1 MMQQISIYLTSI
13 ILGIMLFFSFVV
25 APVTFTA
32 LNEENARK
40 FIRKIFPYYYIVN
53 LAISVLVLILFIILK
68 IFSLDFYLI
77 LSVTV
82 LDEENSRK
90 FIRKIFPYYYNV
102 NLVISF
108 LVLIFFVIQKTFSL
122 NFYLI
127 LTVAILFVLSN
138 YILMPLI
145 NKYKDEN
152 QDKKFKYS
160 HFISVVINFIQMILL
175 VIILI

>member
-1 MMQQISIYLTSI
+1 MLSQLSSYLTSI

-25 APVTFTA
+25 APITFTV
-32 LNEENARK
+32 LNEE
-40 FIRKIFPYYYIVN
+40 
-53 LAISVLVLILFIILK
+53 S
-68 IFSLDFYLI
+68 
-77 LSVTV
+77 
-82 LDEENSRK
+82 SRK

-127 LTVAILFVLSN
+127 LTVAILFALSN

-152 QDKKFKYS
+152 QDKKFKNLHY
-160 HFISVVINFIQMILL
+160 ISVVINFLQIIFL